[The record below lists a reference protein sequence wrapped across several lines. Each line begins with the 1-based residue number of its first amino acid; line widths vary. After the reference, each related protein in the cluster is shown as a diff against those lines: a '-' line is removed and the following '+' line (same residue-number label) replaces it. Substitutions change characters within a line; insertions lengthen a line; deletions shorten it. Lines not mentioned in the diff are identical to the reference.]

1 MGFGKTSTIL
11 MMIFVILMVLSCQ
24 TEVEAARA
32 LKEDFASV
40 NQHQT
45 SSAIYEKAKY
55 TMKFWLQK
63 LPSGPSP
70 SGPGH

>member
-24 TEVEAARA
+24 TGVEAARA

-45 SSAIYEKAKY
+45 SSAIYEKPKY
-55 TMKFWLQK
+55 TMEFWLPK